1 MMVQCKSKQDRR
13 EWSGLKMVS
22 KLREAIEYEYERCK
36 EECTLLSLPSPNNLS
51 FCVELVSASTLTWY

>member
-1 MMVQCKSKQDRR
+1 
-13 EWSGLKMVS
+13 MVS